1 MKNVITNNRIKGVL
15 LIFFLSSSFY
25 MMKTTT
31 YTRALGDYIIE
42 FLGLKSWSGNNYMGM
57 HWTVIYFGILTI
69 ILLALVFRFVEEKW
83 KIKKRWV
90 FLLLIV
96 FINLFSFITDAAV
109 RNIKKNSAG
118 LRTIGFNSE
127 NSKMEYQ
134 SKDMK
139 YVKFNT
145 EIELVNYGNESK
157 QFYMKINDL
166 NLKEDGLNGI
176 DIFTKDGDKAVF
188 ELEGNETMVFRIN
201 LDDYKILGGRVVQNG
216 GGSGPIKDIVLT
228 DENNNKLRL
237 DKNNFFGIELNE

>member
-15 LIFFLSSSFY
+15 LIFFLSISYY
-25 MMKTTT
+25 MMITTT
-31 YTRALGDYIIE
+31 YTRALGDYVLE
-42 FLGLKSWSGNNYMGM
+42 FIGLKSWSGNFSGM
-57 HWTVIYFGILTI
+57 HFTAIYFGILTI
-69 ILLALVFRFVEEKW
+69 ILLAVVFRFVAEEW

-90 FLLLIV
+90 FLLIIV

-109 RNIKKNSAG
+109 RNIKKNSDG
-118 LRTIGFNSE
+118 LRTIGLNSE
-127 NSKMEYQ
+127 NSKMEYKL
-134 SKDMK
+134 KDMK
-139 YVKFNT
+139 YVKFNA

-157 QFYMKINDL
+157 QFNMKINDL
-166 NLKEDGLNGI
+166 AYKEDGLDGI
-176 DIFTKDGDKAVF
+176 DVFTKDGNKEVF

-228 DENNNKLRL
+228 DENNNKVRL